1 MHHRGIDGNASRFYI
16 DRVHN
21 GDAQGATFMA
31 RKDPQFNLRLPEEL
45 KQWLE
50 NEAQKNLRSQT
61 AEVVFALM
69 EEKKRREQAA
79 A

>member
-16 DRVHN
+16 ALVHN
-21 GDAQGATFMA
+21 GDAQGGTQMS
-31 RKDPQFNLRLPEEL
+31 RKDPQFNLRLPEAL
-45 KQWLE
+45 KQWVE
-50 NEAQKNLRSQT
+50 NEAQKNFRSQT